1 MQCTIGRHV
10 SVQRPQRVMAIAV
23 VVKRIQRA
31 GTRHVGSVKSTG
43 RFLGRGMRNLVQ
55 SQI

>member
-1 MQCTIGRHV
+1 MQCAIGRHV
-10 SVQRPQRVMAIAV
+10 SLQRPQRVMAIAV

-43 RFLGRGMRNLVQ
+43 RFSGRGMQ
-55 SQI
+55 W